1 MEERGSLIK
10 ELDIKDYEEIYEIWN
25 RIPGIGL
32 SDADSK
38 EAISSYLE
46 RNPNLSFVY
55 FIDGKI
61 VGTILCG
68 HDGRRGYIH
77 HACVLPEHQGNGIG
91 KILVNKALDELKKQG
106 INKCHLFALGD
117 NELGKKFWSE
127 VGWTKRNDIATFSK
141 NI

>member
-10 ELDIKDYEEIYEIWN
+10 ELDIKDYEAIYRIWN

-38 EAISSYLE
+38 QSISSYLA
-46 RNPNLSFVY
+46 RNPNLSYVY
-55 FIDGKI
+55 LIDGRI

-77 HACVLPEHQGNGIG
+77 HACVLPKYQGKGIG

-117 NELGKKFWSE
+117 NELGKEFWSK
-127 VGWTKRNDIATFSK
+127 VGWTKRNDIVTFSK